1 MYQLIIANDATTST
15 TDHDD
20 FNHAR
25 RALIEHV
32 VDADLYVCGD
42 QPFGET
48 ADRATS
54 TVEFDLLALSPLG
67 RQPHRVGTATIAASA
82 TGADVAH
89 QGLAAEAASYRSKAV
104 VPQHPRTMWGAHA
117 S

>member
-1 MYQLIIANDATTST
+1 MYQLIIANDAATST

-20 FNHAR
+20 FDHAR
-25 RALIEHV
+25 RALIAHV

-48 ADRATS
+48 AHRAPS
-54 TVEFDLLALSPLG
+54 AVEFDLLALSPSDS
-67 RQPHRVGTATIAASA
+67 RPHRVGTATIAAP
-82 TGADVAH
+82 TTEDDTAH
-89 QGLAAEAASYRSKAV
+89 RGPTAEATPQQSKAI
-104 VPQHPRTMWGAHA
+104 VPQHTQTMWGAHA